1 MTDKDRELAEDVI
14 RDFIQDEY
22 LPRHRMI
29 LDVDEII
36 ELMQAYHSAKMAEV
50 KIALKDGIKTRTYQT
65 RFNIPCDFP
74 QEKVE
79 QMIDEIID
87 EMFIRASESNDR

>member
-50 KIALKDGIKTRTYQT
+50 TDEGRKCLGCGTPLGDY
-65 RFNIPCDFP
+65 C
-74 QEKVE
+74 E
-79 QMIDEIID
+79 QCQHLL
-87 EMFIRASESNDR
+87 ES